1 MGQGPMERVVKTGS
15 SEQRDVD
22 KRAGAA
28 ERVMWAHGLG
38 MGRGVCR
45 FRHRLEGGYEQTCGG
60 SCRERV
66 LGELVVRSTTPTGV
80 VVESGGV

>member
-1 MGQGPMERVVKTGS
+1 MEKVVKTGS

-45 FRHRLEGGYEQTCGG
+45 FRHKLEGGYEQTCGG

-66 LGELVVRSTTPTGV
+66 SGELVVRSTTPTGV
-80 VVESGGV
+80 VVESRGV